1 MKLFLFL
8 IFFVFFTN
16 CSFDKKSGIW
26 KDNSKENRG
35 VNNDVFKDFS
45 KITINSNKTFNKIV
59 DLDKNY
65 KFNLSP
71 IINSTKWLEAFYNE
85 NNNYLNYKYNDK
97 NKILTTSKKLSRN
110 SSSEQIF
117 FDKNFVFISD
127 YKGNILIYSL
137 EEKKIVGKFNFY
149 KKKFKNIEKKLNI
162 IIEDNKIFVTDNIG
176 YFYAIDFIKNKIIWA
191 KNNKIPLRSN
201 IKLTKDKIIF
211 ADQNNNLIF
220 VNKLDGAILKR
231 IPTEE
236 VLIKNNFQNN
246 LSIGSENLFFL
257 NIFGSLYS
265 INLNSLKI
273 NWVLNLN
280 ESLELDLSNLFEAQ
294 TVKFYSNKL
303 LILTNKRLYLI
314 NSKDGSSILN
324 IPLSGKIEPIIS
336 GSQIFVVTSTNLL
349 LCVDATNGNVIYSY
363 DINEKVANFLKIKKN
378 NLNIKLIRLVNNE
391 IYIYLLNS
399 YIVKF
404 NVRGEIND
412 IQKLKKK
419 IISNPIFINGT
430 MIYLGSN
437 NRLIVID

>member
-97 NKILTTSKKLSRN
+97 NKILTTSKKLSRY